1 MMDHAELD
9 FGIYRIMNQKR
20 DDIMDFL
27 ENRLLKQVGSSLDVD
42 EKEVE
47 KLQKR
52 QKEILQ
58 MAGGDITVLPPA
70 IPLRREYDANEEQL
84 RKLGNPEE
92 LRNEVFSHLVTFFSC
107 CKTVSDDDAD
117 NLFEMYIDKHVKYHD
132 KNFIKR
138 ETKVVNALKYSYDE
152 ISSLIRYI
160 REYQTSHSY
169 KDSANNYI
177 PEDANN
183 LEKAWSKIYDV
194 QVRLCLEFI
203 FVYSLYKFLLRDRYE
218 Q

>member
-20 DDIMDFL
+20 ADIMDFL
-27 ENRLLKQVGSSLDVD
+27 ENRLLKQVGTSLDVD

-58 MAGGDITVLPPA
+58 MAGGDISVLPPA
-70 IPLRREYDANEEQL
+70 IPLRQEYDANEEQL
-84 RKLGNPEE
+84 RKLGNSEE
-92 LRNEVFSHLVTFFSC
+92 LRNEVFSHLVTFFSRY
-107 CKTVSDDDAD
+107 KNVSDGDAD

-138 ETKVVNALKYSYDE
+138 ETKVVNALKYSYAE
-152 ISSLIRYI
+152 INTLIRHI
-160 REYQTSHSY
+160 REYQTRQLP
-169 KDSANNYI
+169 KDSVNEDV
-177 PEDANN
+177 PDDANN
-183 LEKAWSKIYDV
+183 LEKAWSEIYDV

-203 FVYSLYKFLLRDRYE
+203 FINSLYIFLLRDK
-218 Q
+218 